1 MGSSSSHPT
10 FSDST
15 PPCVV
20 SVPDGK
26 TAGISAAACRGT
38 DQSSAMLTQS
48 ALALA
53 CMAPNAVYT
62 CPATFTAPAGYNF
75 AVKADITKGGG
86 IDAGLA
92 STSSYWD
99 LAKGTAIGALKA
111 QPTLAATTK
120 GVAPLPDATYSC
132 APGDQYSF
140 GTSNFCKSAW
150 TKAAPP
156 K

>member
-20 SVPDGK
+20 LGSSGTPGL
-26 TAGISAAACRGT
+26 AAAACRGT
-38 DQSSAMLTQS
+38 DQASAMLTQS

-53 CMAPNAVYT
+53 CMGSAPVYN
-62 CPATFTAPAGYNF
+62 CPVPFLTASGYS
-75 AVKADITKGGG
+75 KTSADITKGGG
-86 IDAGLA
+86 MDVGLA

-99 LAKGTAIGALKA
+99 LAAGTAIGALKA
-111 QPTLAATTK
+111 QPTVAATTQ
-120 GVAPLPDATYSC
+120 GAAPSPDANYSC
-132 APGDQYSF
+132 KAGDQYSF

-150 TKAAPP
+150 TKAAAPP